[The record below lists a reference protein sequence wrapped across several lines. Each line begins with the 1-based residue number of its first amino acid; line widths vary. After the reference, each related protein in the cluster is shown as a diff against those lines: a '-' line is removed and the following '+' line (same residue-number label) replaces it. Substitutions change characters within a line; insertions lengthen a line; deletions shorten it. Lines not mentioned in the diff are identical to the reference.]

1 MTFAAHHRRLSG
13 LGLTAVLLSG
23 VSGCGKSEELK
34 IPGSIC
40 GRDIEPALLQQLLP
54 NGESF
59 EAQQD
64 SFIPVQERCVLSVDN
79 NRVLF
84 INEYRDQNH
93 FDILKHFME
102 KRLDRNPEK
111 STAAENSAITD
122 GEILAMTA
130 CTKRGKGKNHLLHIS
145 IMGSLEELKEK
156 REELDR
162 FAASYLPESR
172 KEMGCTTT

>member
-1 MTFAAHHRRLSG
+1 M
-13 LGLTAVLLSG
+13 
-23 VSGCGKSEELK
+23 
-34 IPGSIC
+34 
-40 GRDIEPALLQQLLP
+40 QQLLP

-59 EAQQD
+59 EARKEVSAVRD
-64 SFIPVQERCVLSVDN
+64 RCVLSVDR

-93 FDILKHFME
+93 FDVLEHFME

-122 GEILAMTA
+122 GEILAMTS
-130 CTKRGKGKNHLLHIS
+130 CTNRGKGKNHLLHIS
-145 IMGSLEELKEK
+145 IMGSLEELKKK
-156 REELDR
+156 REELDQ